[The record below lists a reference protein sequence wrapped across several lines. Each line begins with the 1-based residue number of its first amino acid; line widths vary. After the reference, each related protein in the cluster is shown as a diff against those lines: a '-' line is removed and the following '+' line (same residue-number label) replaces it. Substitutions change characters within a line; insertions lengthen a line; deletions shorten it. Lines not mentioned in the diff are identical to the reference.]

1 MPCTSRSTRHSSAG
15 TSNVPQFSCR
25 CGPAGMTFQR
35 TCSSR
40 SSSSVIAS
48 SKETPRCSANCR
60 TRAAYAHAVP
70 QRPSIWGYCS
80 AISLHLIPSPAGKK
94 KCRPLFHVN
103 ISPFPRQKPVNSI
116 KFSHHV
122 SHIIRIQ
129 RTGILYHDAAKR
141 PQQNRTCCGFAWFN
155 VLKAL
160 RTGTGARATHTRSRA
175 NGGFEVMAIPYF
187 QAHTSRTARV
197 H

>member
-1 MPCTSRSTRHSSAG
+1 MELRHLRCFLAVAEELHFARAAERLHMEQSPLSRAIKELEEDLGMQLFIRTSRSTRHSSAG
-15 TSNVPQFSCR
+15 TSNVPQFSRR

-94 KCRPLFHVN
+94 NAV
-103 ISPFPRQKPVNSI
+103 
-116 KFSHHV
+116 
-122 SHIIRIQ
+122 
-129 RTGILYHDAAKR
+129 
-141 PQQNRTCCGFAWFN
+141 
-155 VLKAL
+155 
-160 RTGTGARATHTRSRA
+160 
-175 NGGFEVMAIPYF
+175 PY
-187 QAHTSRTARV
+187 SM
-197 H
+197 